1 MTEIRN
7 NIQINDFF
15 SENTHYCRKII
26 EEKQEKL
33 QELQKELRN
42 NGSFMTKI
50 ERKKIQLDMKQTE
63 KHITHY
69 KKLLY
74 SIWNKWR

>member
-1 MTEIRN
+1 MTEITN

-15 SENTHYCRKII
+15 SENMHYCRKII

-42 NGSFMTKI
+42 NGS
-50 ERKKIQLDMKQTE
+50 L
-63 KHITHY
+63 
-69 KKLLY
+69 
-74 SIWNKWR
+74 

>member
-1 MTEIRN
+1 MTEIERKSE
-7 NIQINDFF
+7 ITDFF
-15 SENTHYCRKII
+15 SENMHYCRTII

-42 NGSFMTKI
+42 NGSFMTNI
-50 ERKKIQLDMKQTE
+50 ERKKIQVEMKQCE

-74 SIWNKWR
+74 TIYNKWR

>member
-1 MTEIRN
+1 MTEIANNREIN
-7 NIQINDFF
+7 EYFNGNIQ
-15 SENTHYCRKII
+15 YCRTII

-33 QELQKELRN
+33 KELQKELIEQ
-42 NGSFMTKI
+42 GSNLTKI